1 MRMTVR
7 RYRRRRT
14 GSDALGFTRS
24 PFAPPFFDRLEFL
37 SQSISQPRKTDAP
50 FILLVTEDH
59 FLRTGF
65 LNGQFPLSSC
75 CDFTT
80 LDDALVAQT
89 QWPSARLVVDIE
101 SRSTG
106 LLEKLDQL
114 RRHSLFPPFLTP
126 WLLVRADNYDTR
138 LFCKAAG
145 PFHVL
150 ERQLNAAAL
159 QHSLLDARPPQ
170 GSDKDWFN
178 RNEWPILQELSRG
191 KTLRQIALMQN
202 RPYSRII
209 YRLSCILVKLGLSH
223 RQELLHLLNNLSDCT
238 FSLTS

>member
-75 CDFTT
+75 CDYAT

-126 WLLVRADNYDTR
+126 WLLGKVR
-138 LFCKAAG
+138 
-145 PFHVL
+145 
-150 ERQLNAAAL
+150 
-159 QHSLLDARPPQ
+159 
-170 GSDKDWFN
+170 
-178 RNEWPILQELSRG
+178 
-191 KTLRQIALMQN
+191 
-202 RPYSRII
+202 
-209 YRLSCILVKLGLSH
+209 
-223 RQELLHLLNNLSDCT
+223 
-238 FSLTS
+238 TSP

>member
-1 MRMTVR
+1 
-7 RYRRRRT
+7 
-14 GSDALGFTRS
+14 
-24 PFAPPFFDRLEFL
+24 L

-75 CDFTT
+75 CDYAT

-170 GSDKDWFN
+170 GSDKDWFSAMN
-178 RNEWPILQELSRG
+178 GRSCRNFPGARRYVRLPLCRIVPIAALSIV
-191 KTLRQIALMQN
+191 LAA
-202 RPYSRII
+202 SW
-209 YRLSCILVKLGLSH
+209 
-223 RQELLHLLNNLSDCT
+223 
-238 FSLTS
+238 

>member
-1 MRMTVR
+1 
-7 RYRRRRT
+7 
-14 GSDALGFTRS
+14 
-24 PFAPPFFDRLEFL
+24 L

-75 CDFTT
+75 CDYAT

-150 ERQLNAAAL
+150 ERQLNAAAPA
-159 QHSLLDARPPQ
+159 QPAGCPPPQ
-170 GSDKDWFN
+170 GSDKDWFS

>member
-50 FILLVTEDH
+50 FIILVTEDH

-75 CDFTT
+75 CDYPT
-80 LDDALVAQT
+80 LEDAFSALA

-101 SRSTG
+101 SRSTALIG
-106 LLEKLDQL
+106 KLDQL
-114 RRHSLFPPFLTP
+114 RRHSLYPPFLTP
-126 WLLVRADNYDTR
+126 YLLVRADNYDTR

-150 ERQLNAAAL
+150 ERQLTPSAF
-159 QHSLLDARPPQ
+159 QHSLMDTSSPQ
-170 GSDKDWFN
+170 GCDKDWFS
-178 RNEWPILQELSRG
+178 RTEWPILQELSRG

-209 YRLSCILVKLGLSH
+209 YRLSCILLKLGLTH

-238 FSLTS
+238 F

>member
-59 FLRTGF
+59 YLRTGF
-65 LNGQFPLSSC
+65 LHGQFPLSSC
-75 CDFTT
+75 CDYAT
-80 LDDALVAQT
+80 LDDALIAQT

-114 RRHSLFPPFLTP
+114 RRHSLFSPFLTP
-126 WLLVRADNYDTR
+126 RLLVRADNYDTR

-159 QHSLLDARPPQ
+159 QHSLQDPLPPP
-170 GSDKDWFN
+170 GTEKDWFS

-209 YRLSCILVKLGLSH
+209 YRLSCILLKLGLSH

>member
-24 PFAPPFFDRLEFL
+24 PFAPLFRPARIFEPVHQPAPQNRRPVYSPGDGGSFPAHRF
-37 SQSISQPRKTDAP
+37 SQRAVS
-50 FILLVTEDH
+50 
-59 FLRTGF
+59 
-65 LNGQFPLSSC
+65 LSSC
-75 CDFTT
+75 CDYAT

-126 WLLVRADNYDTR
+126 RLLVRADNYDTR

-178 RNEWPILQELSRG
+178 RNEWPILQELSGARRYVR
-191 KTLRQIALMQN
+191 LPLCRIVPIAALSIVLAA
-202 RPYSRII
+202 SR
-209 YRLSCILVKLGLSH
+209 
-223 RQELLHLLNNLSDCT
+223 
-238 FSLTS
+238 

>member
-1 MRMTVR
+1 MPMTVR

-14 GSDALGFTRS
+14 GSDALGFTHS

-37 SQSISQPRKTDAP
+37 SQSSNLTHKTDAP
-50 FILLVTEDH
+50 FIILITEDH
-59 FLRTGF
+59 YLRTGL
-65 LNGQFPLSSC
+65 LNGPFPLSSC
-75 CDFTT
+75 CNHTT
-80 LDDALVAQT
+80 LDDAFDALA

-106 LLEKLDQL
+106 LIEKLDQL
-114 RRHSLFPPFLTP
+114 RRHSLYPPFLTP

-145 PFHVL
+145 PFHVI
-150 ERQLNAAAL
+150 ERQLNAAVL
-159 QHSLLDARPPQ
+159 QQTLLDARLPT
-170 GSDKDWFN
+170 GSDKDWFS
-178 RNEWPILQELSRG
+178 RTEWPILQALSRG

-209 YRLSCILVKLGLSH
+209 YRLSRILLKLGLSN

-238 FSLTS
+238 F

>member
-59 FLRTGF
+59 YLRTGF

-75 CDFTT
+75 CDYAT
-80 LDDALVAQT
+80 LDDALIAQT

-106 LLEKLDQL
+106 LLGK
-114 RRHSLFPPFLTP
+114 RAARTVLTGMCYS
-126 WLLVRADNYDTR
+126 VGSATR
-138 LFCKAAG
+138 
-145 PFHVL
+145 
-150 ERQLNAAAL
+150 
-159 QHSLLDARPPQ
+159 Q
-170 GSDKDWFN
+170 GS
-178 RNEWPILQELSRG
+178 S
-191 KTLRQIALMQN
+191 
-202 RPYSRII
+202 
-209 YRLSCILVKLGLSH
+209 
-223 RQELLHLLNNLSDCT
+223 
-238 FSLTS
+238 SLTRFIGQSAITSSTWRR

>member
-1 MRMTVR
+1 
-7 RYRRRRT
+7 
-14 GSDALGFTRS
+14 
-24 PFAPPFFDRLEFL
+24 L

-50 FILLVTEDH
+50 FIILVTEDH

-75 CDFTT
+75 CDYAT

-126 WLLVRADNYDTR
+126 WLLIRADNYDTR

-159 QHSLLDARPPQ
+159 QHSLLDPARRRAPTKTGSPQ
-170 GSDKDWFN
+170 RMAHPAGTFPGQDV
-178 RNEWPILQELSRG
+178 
-191 KTLRQIALMQN
+191 T
-202 RPYSRII
+202 
-209 YRLSCILVKLGLSH
+209 
-223 RQELLHLLNNLSDCT
+223 SDCPYAES
-238 FSLTS
+238 SL

>member
-1 MRMTVR
+1 MTVR

-50 FILLVTEDH
+50 FIILVTEDH

-75 CDFTT
+75 CDYPT
-80 LDDALVAQT
+80 LEDAFSALA

-101 SRSTG
+101 SRSTA
-106 LLEKLDQL
+106 LIDKLDQL
-114 RRHSLFPPFLTP
+114 RRHSLYPPFLTP
-126 WLLVRADNYDTR
+126 YLLVRADNYDTR

-150 ERQLNAAAL
+150 ERQLTPSAF
-159 QHSLLDARPPQ
+159 QHSLMDTSPPRAAIKTGSPAPNGLFCRSYRGGRPFAR
-170 GSDKDWFN
+170 
-178 RNEWPILQELSRG
+178 
-191 KTLRQIALMQN
+191 
-202 RPYSRII
+202 
-209 YRLSCILVKLGLSH
+209 
-223 RQELLHLLNNLSDCT
+223 
-238 FSLTS
+238 